1 MTPRPDGIWRF
12 VKPGPTL
19 GDSAF
24 MTFSRVGDGTKKRNL
39 FARQQ
44 ELSKNLSLAM
54 DKKLGPSF
62 QLQKWLHAYHALTAQ
77 CSNTT

>member
-44 ELSKNLSLAM
+44 ELSKNLTLARSSKQGTLAEGEDSVQLISL
-54 DKKLGPSF
+54 
-62 QLQKWLHAYHALTAQ
+62 H
-77 CSNTT
+77 

>member
-54 DKKLGPSF
+54 DKL
-62 QLQKWLHAYHALTAQ
+62 
-77 CSNTT
+77 